1 MELSERK
8 KKILS
13 SVVERYIQSGEPV
26 GSKVLCEGLSVSS
39 ATVRNEMSELSE
51 MGYLEQ
57 PHTSAGRIPSQ
68 KGIRYY
74 INNLM
79 PIYEISDSE
88 LLSVN
93 NFFDSFD
100 GEPDDIL
107 RHATRLL
114 SDMTGCAVA
123 ALTPY
128 DINAFIRR
136 VELVPLGTR
145 SALIVIL
152 MSTGVVKSRICRCS
166 DEIDYKTAELFYNVA
181 AAHFVGRTYV
191 ELTIAEMQ
199 TIVASLGDK
208 ALFMTPLLS
217 VLSDLANEASQLNV
231 IVEGQS
237 KLFSFRE
244 LEPDVYRIFEHF
256 KNTGFLSSVI
266 HSGKDELNVV
276 IGRESMNRA
285 FENVSIISSKYYV
298 GGINV
303 GSIAVLGPVRMDY
316 SRIFSNLKNV
326 SKSVGRVLS
335 ELTEE

>member
-8 KKILS
+8 KKILA
-13 SVVERYIQSGEPV
+13 SVVEHYIHTGEPV
-26 GSKVLCEGLSVSS
+26 GSKMLCEGLAVSS

-51 MGYLEQ
+51 FGYLDQ

-79 PIYEISDSE
+79 PVYDTSDSD
-88 LLSVN
+88 LMSVS
-93 NFFDSFD
+93 NFFDTSG
-100 GEPDDIL
+100 GEPEDIL
-107 RHATRLL
+107 RDATKLL
-114 SDMTGCAVA
+114 ADITGCAVA

-128 DINAFIRR
+128 DINAFIKR
-136 VELVPLGTR
+136 VELVPLSTR
-145 SALIVIL
+145 SALVVIL

-166 DEIDYKTAELFYNVA
+166 EEIDYNTAELFYNVA
-181 AAHFVGRTYV
+181 GAHFVGRTYE
-191 ELTIAEMQ
+191 ELTVAKMQ

-208 ALFMTPLLS
+208 AFLMAPLLS
-217 VLSDLANEASQLNV
+217 VLSELADEASQLNV
-231 IVEGQS
+231 IIEGQS

-244 LEPDVYRIFEHF
+244 LESDVYRIFEHF
-256 KNTGFLSSVI
+256 KHTSFLSSML
-266 HSGKDELNVV
+266 HGGKDDLNVI

-285 FENVSIISSKYYV
+285 FENVSIISSKYNV
-298 GGINV
+298 SGKNV

-316 SRIFSNLKNV
+316 SRIISNLKNI
-326 SKSVGRVLS
+326 SQSVGRVLS